1 MFNQS
6 QQKNNVQPVPQGVSQ
21 QRNGFGQLPTPGNP
35 SFLNASVDD
44 IGFELN
50 PDTGAFELVDKRNQ
64 KPTEQQQQSQQANGQ
79 QGQAQNGGSPQPN
92 QSIENPYA
100 DRFAAIDNQFKLMRD
115 ALTTMAGFM
124 QNLQGGQGQ
133 QQQQQEQI
141 KLDVQSDDFTTNL
154 LNVINTSLEARFKSF
169 KEELAP
175 LYKTTNEMQ
184 GRMSMADVA
193 FQNKDFQQLYPSIER
208 IKKSDPTGNMTWQQ
222 AYEAARDIHN
232 SFKQD
237 STIRT
242 DNGSQQQAQQTQPQS
257 VNQNLQDRAN
267 ALATETGGVSRSVVQ
282 AEIPGKGIEDAFNK
296 AVSDLYGGK
305 P

>member
-6 QQKNNVQPVPQGVSQ
+6 QQKSNVQPVPQGVTP
-21 QRNGFGQLPTPGNP
+21 QRNGFGQLPAPGNP

-50 PDTGAFELVDKRNQ
+50 PDTGAFELVDKRTQ
-64 KPTEQQQQSQQANGQ
+64 KPTEQQQSTPSPNGN
-79 QGQAQNGGSPQPN
+79 AQNGNPQPN
-92 QSIENPYA
+92 QSTENPYA

-124 QNLQGGQGQ
+124 QNLQSNQVQQPQGQ
-133 QQQQQEQI
+133 QQQQIE
-141 KLDVQSDDFTTNL
+141 LDVQSNDFATNL
-154 LNVINTSLEARFKSF
+154 LSVINNAIDTKFKGLEEK
-169 KEELAP
+169 LAP
-175 LYKTTNEMQ
+175 LQQTTQRMQ
-184 GRMSMADVA
+184 GRMDMADVA
-193 FQNKDFQQLYPSIER
+193 FQNKDFQELYPIIEQ
-208 IKKSDPTGNMTWQQ
+208 IKKSDPNNLMDWNKVVET
-222 AYEAARDIHN
+222 ARNIK
-232 SFKQD
+232 SQFTQD

-282 AEIPGKGIEDAFNK
+282 AEIPGKGVEDAFNK